1 MTLPPDRQQTIRWIA
16 AFVLALICHGS
27 VVAAVSL
34 QRRNDAPGGAE
45 AVIAIDLA
53 PLAQAPQES
62 AADLAPAPI
71 EQAALPDPPEETPAP
86 LEPEPEQK
94 TETPPLPEP
103 PPPEIPPP
111 PPPPEAVT
119 MPAEPPPPEVHKP
132 KPRKPPARQAAA
144 PPRRQAEGPKIAG
157 PAPGSANAAAG
168 VASWQ
173 SRVAAHLNSHKRYPP
188 EAQTRGETGTA
199 LLVFSIDRSGHVLS
213 ASLGRSS
220 GSAALDKEAAA
231 LARRASPVPAPPPEM
246 GGGLIRLSVPVR
258 FTAQWQ

>member
-1 MTLPPDRQQTIRWIA
+1 MTLPPDRQQTTRWIV
-16 AFVLALICHGS
+16 AFALALICHGS

-34 QRRNDAPGGAE
+34 QRRDGAPGGVE

-53 PLAQAPQES
+53 PLMQAPQES
-62 AADLAPAPI
+62 AVDLPPAPV
-71 EQAALPDPPEETPAP
+71 EQAALPDPPDETPAP
-86 LEPEPEQK
+86 IEPEPEQK
-94 TETPPLPEP
+94 TETPLPLDP
-103 PPPEIPPP
+103 PPPEILP

-119 MPAEPPPPEVHKP
+119 MPAEPPPPEVRKP

-173 SRVAAHLNSHKRYPP
+173 SRVAVHLNSHKRYPP

-213 ASLGRSS
+213 AALGRSS
-220 GSAALDKEAAA
+220 GSAALDKEATA

-246 GGGLIRLSVPVR
+246 GGDHIRLSVTVR
-258 FTAQWQ
+258 FTSQWQ